1 MYKKCYECEIAIN
14 QKIKKAME
22 EIIER
27 LKYEL
32 VVKDE
37 EVKLLK
43 KTIEDRKASK

>member
-1 MYKKCYECEIAIN
+1 
-14 QKIKKAME
+14 ME